1 MNWQWQC
8 EHTSKSTDNIIILKT
23 LYRVMRPGE
32 SIWLM
37 RLSQRII
44 PRVLLKTLASSEVLL
59 QQPPL
64 QEEGYVF
71 CIVLGSVHLRR
82 TPTGNLG
89 QNRKG
94 SAIQYHRRHLLVVV
108 SGKCKFIGAQASRTS
123 NRAVGLLG
131 CARTEARLK
140 SSVLVLGH
148 FINRL
153 VLFSCFSF

>member
-1 MNWQWQC
+1 
-8 EHTSKSTDNIIILKT
+8 
-23 LYRVMRPGE
+23 
-32 SIWLM
+32 M

-44 PRVLLKTLASSEVLL
+44 PQVLLKTLASSEVLF
-59 QQPPL
+59 QKPPL

-71 CIVLGSVHLRR
+71 CIVLWSVHLCC

-89 QNRKG
+89 LNRKE

-108 SGKCKFIGAQASRTS
+108 SGECKFTGALASRTS
-123 NRAVGLLG
+123 NGAVGLLG

-153 VLFSCFSF
+153 GLFSCYSFKVALS